1 VHDGHNVS
9 TPKVTNISSIS
20 GMTHSGHV
28 FTFLKLR
35 VESKDKGKVKENV
48 TEVEKIGLMVNDKV
62 HRKKPEGKR

>member
-1 VHDGHNVS
+1 
-9 TPKVTNISSIS
+9 
-20 GMTHSGHV
+20 MTHSGHV
-28 FTFLKLR
+28 FTFLELR